1 MFNVIW
7 FIDGLGMGGAER
19 LLVPYLRHL
28 HGDSFRVRVCAFQVK
43 DGNLVADQIRQ
54 LGVAVDLLPIHHL
67 RDASAIP
74 RLARYLGQQQ
84 AHLVH
89 TQLEFA
95 NTLGTTAAYLRRA
108 TGGGRLPTVA
118 TLHTFDD
125 AQTPGKEA
133 RRIRLMWWA
142 LRHGCRQIIAVSD
155 GLRRYLEQEARLP
168 PERCLTLYN
177 GIDVDRFRPQ
187 PAAARLAQRQA
198 FNIPPAAPLLITVA
212 VLRQPKGIQHML
224 QALPALRQ
232 TWPDLRYL
240 VVGSGAHAAALEA
253 LTVQLGITE
262 AVIFAG
268 TRHDIPDLLAMSD
281 LFVLPTLDDALP
293 TVLME
298 AMAVGLPL
306 VASNVG
312 GVPEMVTHQQNGL
325 LVPPGNADALVQA
338 CRHILQNPTLAQSMS
353 IAGQQTAAA
362 RFNITHQA
370 QKLAQIYH
378 TLLA

>member
-1 MFNVIW
+1 MYNIVW

-19 LLVPYLRHL
+19 LLVPFLREL
-28 HGDSFRVRVCAFQVK
+28 HGPAFHVRVCAFQVK
-43 DGNLVADQIRQ
+43 DDNVMAEQIRQ
-54 LGVAVDLLPIHHL
+54 LGVPVDLLPIAHL
-67 RDASAIP
+67 RDMGAIP

-95 NTLGTTAAYLRRA
+95 NTLGTMAARLR
-108 TGGGRLPTVA
+108 GLPTVA

-125 AQTPGKEA
+125 GQTPGKEA
-133 RRIRLMWWA
+133 RRIRLMWWT

-155 GLRRYLEQEARLP
+155 GLRRYLEQEAQLP

-177 GIDVDRFRPQ
+177 GIDVTRFCPQ
-187 PAAARLAQRQA
+187 PAAARQAQRQA
-198 FNIPPAAPLLITVA
+198 FHIPPAAPLLITVA
-212 VLRQPKGIQHML
+212 VLRQPKGIQYML

-240 VVGSGAHAAALEA
+240 VVGSGAYEAELKALA
-253 LTVQLGITE
+253 RQLGVTE

-268 TRHDIPDLLAMSD
+268 VRHDIPDLLAMSD

-312 GVPEMVTHQQNGL
+312 GVPEMVSPQQNGL
-325 LVPPGNADALVQA
+325 LVPAGDAAALAQA

-353 IAGQQTAAA
+353 AAGQQTAAA
-362 RFNITHQA
+362 RFNIVRQA

-378 TLLA
+378 RLLA